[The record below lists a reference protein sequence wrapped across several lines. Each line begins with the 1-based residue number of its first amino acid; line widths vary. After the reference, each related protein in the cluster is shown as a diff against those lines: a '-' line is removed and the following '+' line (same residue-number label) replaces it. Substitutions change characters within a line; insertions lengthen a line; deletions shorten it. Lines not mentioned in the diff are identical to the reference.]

1 MKLSSEQLERLAE
14 RIFKVLKQSEHVGFD
29 FTVDERVED
38 RVIDAIA
45 STLEDD
51 TKMEDRLSREA
62 ERLVNQ
68 QSHIAK
74 ASGRSLDDLVEEVKN
89 RLARSKRVVL
99 GDGPDRADTVGEKVF
114 KNIWKIEGIDFFS
127 EDQKVQNCIARSIYR
142 FRLED
147 DRFIEAL
154 EKLASKKTDAEPYSA
169 AWCAVYDKHL
179 NELRNKL
186 SETKQAREAG
196 KKAETSAAPNVSSG
210 A

>member
-29 FTVDERVED
+29 FAVDERVED
-38 RVIDAIA
+38 RVIDAIV

-51 TKMEDRLSREA
+51 SKMEDRLSREA
-62 ERLVNQ
+62 ERLVHQ

-154 EKLASKKTDAEPYSA
+154 EKLTSKKTEAEPYSA
-169 AWCAVYDKHL
+169 AWCAVYDKNL
-179 NELRNKL
+179 NELRTKL

-196 KKAETSAAPNVSSG
+196 KKSEPSAAPHVSPG